1 MDVINSTELNFSK
14 SAVTHFVKMLDER
27 GKGKGIV
34 GLLQQGSRRSKQRGI
49 GEGPGA

>member
-27 GKGKGIV
+27 GKGKGIK
-34 GLLQQGSRRSKQRGI
+34 LGI
-49 GEGPGA
+49 KKAGCSGYELSLIHI